1 MTAPP
6 APASARPRPA
16 PAPADGP
23 AAPAP
28 RAARRTTGDLFVVG
42 IPPVLLLLSVAI
54 GLLVPREHL
63 LPGDGVWALLPSGL
77 LLALRPALERA
88 LARTG
93 PDSGLLRGL
102 YTVHLLALITGVL
115 LNPFLCIYAFV
126 GYIDGERFFTGAGI
140 HVVLVLT
147 ALTSAAG
154 QSGGLLVFLQAPWV
168 YVILA
173 AVNLLLAGGMS
184 HLSRERT
191 AMLDERERA
200 LAALDRTQ
208 RENARLQEELL
219 ERARRSGV
227 TEERTRLSREIH
239 DTVAQGLVGVIRQ
252 LEAVGPD
259 LDPGDRRR
267 VETAE
272 EAARE
277 SLFEARRAVAAL
289 APFQLD
295 RHDLPEALGEL
306 VARWART
313 HRVVATVDA
322 DGADPDGAHGEV
334 LLRIAQEALANIARH
349 ARAQSVMI
357 TLRDEGESRDRRGPL
372 RGPPRPRP
380 GEHGGPRP
388 AGGRGAA
395 DPHPARRRVRSHR
408 PGAGMSPGGPGAD
421 EGAAGP
427 GAASSGADTGSR
439 VRALVVDDHPV
450 VRDGLV
456 AMLGADEGV
465 EVVGSAQDGAEALR
479 LIARTRPDVVLMDLR
494 MPGMGGTEAIRELRR
509 TDREHPRVL
518 VLTTYDTDRHIRG
531 ALEAGA
537 DGFLLKDARREELL
551 RAVHDLAAGRPVLT
565 SAALAVLTSSQ
576 DPRRQLSAREAEVLR
591 LVADGCTN
599 RAVGTRLGIGEATV
613 KTHLGHVYEK
623 LGVTDRASAVRTA
636 WELGLV

>member
-1 MTAPP
+1 
-6 APASARPRPA
+6 
-16 PAPADGP
+16 
-23 AAPAP
+23 
-28 RAARRTTGDLFVVG
+28 VV
-42 IPPVLLLLSVAI
+42 
-54 GLLVPREHL
+54 
-63 LPGDGVWALLPSGL
+63 
-77 LLALRPALERA
+77 
-88 LARTG
+88 
-93 PDSGLLRGL
+93 
-102 YTVHLLALITGVL
+102 

-357 TLRDEGESRDRRGPL
+357 TLRDEGESRVLVVEDDGIGADLSAVRRG
-372 RGPPRPRP
+372 
-380 GEHGGPRP
+380 HGLENMEARARQ
-388 AGGRGAA
+388 AGG
-395 DPHPARRRVRSHR
+395 
-408 PGAGMSPGGPGAD
+408 
-421 EGAAGP
+421 E
-427 GAASSGADTGSR
+427 
-439 VRALVVDDHPV
+439 
-450 VRDGLV
+450 
-456 AMLGADEGV
+456 
-465 EVVGSAQDGAEALR
+465 LR
-479 LIARTRPDVVLMDLR
+479 IRTRP
-494 MPGMGGTEAIRELRR
+494 GGGCAVTA
-509 TDREHPRVL
+509 RVP
-518 VLTTYDTDRHIRG
+518 
-531 ALEAGA
+531 A
-537 DGFLLKDARREELL
+537 
-551 RAVHDLAAGRPVLT
+551 
-565 SAALAVLTSSQ
+565 
-576 DPRRQLSAREAEVLR
+576 
-591 LVADGCTN
+591 
-599 RAVGTRLGIGEATV
+599 
-613 KTHLGHVYEK
+613 
-623 LGVTDRASAVRTA
+623 
-636 WELGLV
+636 